1 MENEQK
7 LDTIMELL
15 NNVAAATE
23 EHLDNGPVHPPFSE
37 LGYFG
42 YTCLLIGAICMAV
55 STLYFYQAALKAG
68 PGKMKFEVISMMVTG
83 IATVLYMT
91 MFSGA
96 GKSFVK
102 ELGHDINPHDTRDAF
117 YWGRYVDWILTT
129 PLMLWDVLALAGAP
143 SDDILCAVGVDV
155 LMIGFGA
162 VGAQTPSAQKW
173 VFFICGMVCFGHIVK
188 VLLKYT
194 TVTAAGKEAQ
204 SLYCKVAYLTIVL
217 WTLYPLVWIV
227 SEGGR
232 LVSPSLEACLY
243 MIMDVSAKC
252 VFGFMIVG
260 ARDALE
266 KISATDF

>member
-1 MENEQK
+1 
-7 LDTIMELL
+7 
-15 NNVAAATE
+15 
-23 EHLDNGPVHPPFSE
+23 
-37 LGYFG
+37 
-42 YTCLLIGAICMAV
+42 MAV

-143 SDDILCAVGVDV
+143 ADDILAAVGVD
-155 LMIGFGA
+155 
-162 VGAQTPSAQKW
+162 
-173 VFFICGMVCFGHIVK
+173 

-194 TVTAAGKEAQ
+194 TVSTAGKEAQ
-204 SLYCKVAYLTIVL
+204 NLYCKVAYMTIVL

-260 ARDALE
+260 ARGALE
-266 KISATDF
+266 KIQATDF

>member
-1 MENEQK
+1 
-7 LDTIMELL
+7 
-15 NNVAAATE
+15 
-23 EHLDNGPVHPPFSE
+23 
-37 LGYFG
+37 
-42 YTCLLIGAICMAV
+42 MAV

-143 SDDILCAVGVDV
+143 ADDILAAVGVDV

-173 VFFICGMVCFGHIVK
+173 VFFVCGMICFGHIVK

-194 TVTAAGKEAQ
+194 TVSTAGKEAQ
-204 SLYCKVAYLTIVL
+204 SLYCKVAYMTIVL
-217 WTLYPLVWIV
+217 WTLYPLVWI
-227 SEGGR
+227 
-232 LVSPSLEACLY
+232 
-243 MIMDVSAKC
+243 
-252 VFGFMIVG
+252 
-260 ARDALE
+260 
-266 KISATDF
+266 ISASMGDSLSHLRLHNSIIFLFYNCNLLYFEKGNTNSICSLLTGTLVGLELSTFFDRSEDWTYVLFLPYFRDHVCVKYR